1 MKLNEIVSQATD
13 ASLTEQ
19 CSENV
24 IAMLLAESAEPQVV
38 VDADDLLAE
47 LDRMIA
53 EAENGGK

>member
-53 EAENGGK
+53 EAENGSK

>member
-24 IAMLLAESAEPQVV
+24 IAMLLAESAEPQDA